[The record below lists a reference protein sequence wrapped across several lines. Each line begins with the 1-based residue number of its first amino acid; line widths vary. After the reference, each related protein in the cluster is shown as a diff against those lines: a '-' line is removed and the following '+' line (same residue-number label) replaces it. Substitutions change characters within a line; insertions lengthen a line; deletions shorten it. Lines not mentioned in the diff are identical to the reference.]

1 MSKKECRDHLGNVYS
16 SIKDMCAFY
25 GVNPRTLQH
34 RLDKGLSLKDSLE
47 LPVNRNRIKTYEIEA
62 MCKKSGI
69 RDDLLYQRI
78 RRYGWS
84 AEKAATAPKYRT
96 PIVVK
101 DHLGNTFNSLNE
113 MAKYWHISRQSYCD
127 RIKAGMTIEE
137 ALTTPKRGESWTC
150 FDHFGNEYASE
161 ASMCQHYHI
170 SKCTYRR
177 RISQG
182 MSVRD
187 ALTMPPKTTNKK
199 KSVLYNGQR
208 YASLDELCTAK
219 NININTVR
227 QRINRGH
234 SIEEAIDN
242 ILHNTS
248 NDSSIKKLCSIN
260 NISYSLVRS
269 RLSRGHSI
277 EDALSMPVYPRKK
290 VVTDHNGKV
299 FPSIKKMCDEYK
311 VQYKMFNKRIE
322 RGWSL
327 QEALTIPSH
336 MHIGEYRVAECLK
349 RHNVTF
355 YHDCTIKTIFKEL
368 HVDVDWNDFLTALQ
382 EDLSE
387 RGIEWTKQRI
397 ARLRPDFVL
406 YENNG
411 ITGVIEFDGI
421 QHQKIVEYFFKTLED
436 FMRRLNADFIKQSLW
451 EYMNIPM
458 LHIRHDQ
465 IDMIDEIVE
474 DFLVHPN
481 EYITNHNPFLDE
493 YEYYAPMTV

>member
-1 MSKKECRDHLGNVYS
+1 MSKKEYRDHLGNVYS
-16 SIKDMCAFY
+16 SIKDMCDFY
-25 GVNPRTLQH
+25 GVNPRTFRH
-34 RLDKGLSLKDSLE
+34 RLHNKGLSLKDSLE
-47 LPVNRNRIKTYEIEA
+47 LPINRGRSNCGNRIKTCEIEA

-96 PIVVK
+96 SIVVK

-170 SKCTYRR
+170 SKCTYRQ
-177 RISQG
+177 RISHG
-182 MSVRD
+182 MSVHD

-219 NININTVR
+219 NMNINTVHK
-227 QRINRGH
+227 RIN
-234 SIEEAIDN
+234 
-242 ILHNTS
+242 
-248 NDSSIKKLCSIN
+248 
-260 NISYSLVRS
+260 
-269 RLSRGHSI
+269 
-277 EDALSMPVYPRKK
+277 
-290 VVTDHNGKV
+290 
-299 FPSIKKMCDEYK
+299 
-311 VQYKMFNKRIE
+311 

-327 QEALTIPSH
+327 QEALTIPKN
-336 MHIGEYRVAECLK
+336 MYIGEYRVAECLK

-382 EDLSE
+382 EELSE

-411 ITGVIEFDGI
+411 ITGVIEFDGE
-421 QHQKIVEYFFKTLED
+421 QHQHIVEYFFKTLEQ
-436 FMRRLNADFIKQSLW
+436 FMRLVNSDFIKQSLW

-474 DFLVHPN
+474 DFLAHPD
-481 EYITNHNPFLDE
+481 EYITNHNPFLNE